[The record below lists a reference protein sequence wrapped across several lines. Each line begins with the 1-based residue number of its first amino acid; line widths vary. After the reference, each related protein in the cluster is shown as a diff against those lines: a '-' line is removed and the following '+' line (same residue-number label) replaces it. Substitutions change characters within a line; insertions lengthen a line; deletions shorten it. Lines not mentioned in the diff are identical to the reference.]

1 MNDVVQGSWKRLF
14 MVAPFFLW
22 GSAMVVMKGTLSD
35 TTPLFMAIVRLLP
48 AGLLIIFARIWFKS
62 VRWPKTLSGWI
73 WLGLFALVD
82 GSCFQGFLARGLQE
96 TSAGLGSVLID
107 SQPLA
112 VALMAS
118 WFYKERLGILGWIS
132 LLVGVLG
139 IMTIG
144 LDPHDMQVSM
154 GEGWMLLASL
164 AMAIGTVM
172 IPQVSRYMDP
182 VLATGC
188 HMVLGSLPLV
198 ILSALTETHQ
208 WDLLHNSEWLG
219 LIYTSVMGSA
229 VAYGLFFFFA
239 AQENLAEFSSL
250 TFLTPVFALLLG
262 YVFLGD
268 TLTPIQWI
276 GVGITLLSVY
286 LINHR
291 QEWEAKLRLVFAL
304 DPEVDSLDLPTKS

>member
-1 MNDVVQGSWKRLF
+1 MI
-14 MVAPFFLW
+14 APFFLW
-22 GSAMVVMKGTLSD
+22 GSAMVVMKGTLVD
-35 TTPLFMAIVRLLP
+35 TTPLFIAIVRLLP
-48 AGLLIIFARIWFKS
+48 AGLLIIFARICFKPM
-62 VRWPKTLSGWI
+62 RWPESLRGWL
-73 WLGLFALVD
+73 WLVLFALVD

-96 TSAGLGSVLID
+96 TSPGLGSVFID

-118 WFYKERLGILGWIS
+118 WFYKERLGILGWLS
-132 LLVGVLG
+132 LMIGFLG

-144 LDPHDMQVSM
+144 FAPHQMHIS
-154 GEGWMLLASL
+154 GGAGWMVLASL

-172 IPQVSRYMDP
+172 MPQVSRYMDP
-182 VLATGC
+182 ILATGC
-188 HMVLGSLPLV
+188 HMVLGSIPLV
-198 ILSALTETHQ
+198 VLSLLTETHQ
-208 WDLLHNSEWLG
+208 WDLLQNSEWIG

-229 VAYGLFFFFA
+229 VAYGLFFFYA
-239 AQENLAEFSSL
+239 SQENLAEFSSL

-268 TLTPIQWI
+268 TLTLTQWI

-291 QEWEAKLRLVFAL
+291 QAWEPKLRYLFSL
-304 DPEVDSLDLPTKS
+304 EPELDSLDLPSKI